1 MKFRWLPGAL
11 ACLVI
16 TTGPVFAAETTT
28 IRLLCAVTNPVHQE
42 AQETLVTVTYKKPEH
57 ATITVHGTGAPMAG
71 EVTKDEIRG
80 KVDYVVE
87 YKEGDDTVKVE
98 TYRNTVYVN
107 RLTGAYELTFELVG
121 AKDKLTTLGSC
132 KEVAD

>member
-1 MKFRWLPGAL
+1 MKYGWLPSVL
-11 ACLVI
+11 ACLAL
-16 TTGPVFAAETTT
+16 TTGSAFAAETTT
-28 IRLLCAVTNPVHQE
+28 IRLLCVVTNAVHQE
-42 AQETLVTVTYKKPEH
+42 AQETLVTVTYQKPEH

-71 EVTKDEIRG
+71 EVTEDAIRG
-80 KVDYVVE
+80 KVDYVFE

-121 AKDKLTTLGSC
+121 TTDKLITLGSC